1 MDRVKRVVV
10 PVVYWTATYLLRFV
24 LKVVGRW
31 KVNGR
36 EHLPRE
42 GGYILVSN
50 HLSNADP
57 PILGAAVARRRVRFM
72 AKQEL
77 FKYPFGIVPR
87 LYGAFPV
94 KRFEADIGALMNAER
109 LLKRGEILG
118 MFPEGTRTR
127 TGVIGKPHPGTAL
140 IALRSGVPVLCCSL
154 SGTEQLRNPL
164 NLLKQPR
171 ITATISPPITFD
183 RVKKPSP
190 EAIGAATE
198 EIFERIIAGLPKE
211 YHGTYT
217 RREEQADGDD
227 PPGD

>member
-1 MDRVKRVVV
+1 LETLKRIAVRIF
-10 PVVYWTATYLLRFV
+10 YWTATYVLRFV
-24 LKVVGRW
+24 LMVVGRW

-42 GGYILVSN
+42 GGVILVSN

-94 KRFEADIGALMNAER
+94 KRFEADLGALMNAER

-140 IALRSGVPVLCCSL
+140 IAIRSGVPVVCCSL
-154 SGTEQLRNPL
+154 SGTEALRKPL
-164 NLLKQPR
+164 NLLKKPR
-171 ITATISPPITFD
+171 ITVTLSEPITFEQQK
-183 RVKKPSP
+183 RPTP
-190 EAIGAATE
+190 EAIEAATKA
-198 EIFERIIAGLPKE
+198 IFDRIIDGLPDE
-211 YHGTYT
+211 YHRTYT
-217 RREEQADGDD
+217 RREERADGDD
-227 PPGD
+227 SAGQ